1 MRSAASAFQALAVL
15 FIVLLHNLR
24 TLCAVLVAKAGWCFV
39 LFCFFLF
46 LLDFG
51 P

>member
-1 MRSAASAFQALAVL
+1 MRSVASTFKALAVL

>member
-1 MRSAASAFQALAVL
+1 MRCVASTFKALAVL
-15 FIVLLHNLR
+15 FIVLLRNLR
-24 TLCAVLVAKAGWCFV
+24 TLCAVLALKQGGV
-39 LFCFFLF
+39 LFCFIFFLF